1 MKVQAVLPKVS
12 SDDKHEIKEV
22 KTTLNLYEKLAE
34 QKQKEQNEELDD
46 SLSCAVLHKYMYH
59 HRQREWIQT
68 ENGNN
73 KMNVLFFERS

>member
-34 QKQKEQNEELDD
+34 QNEELDD
-46 SLSCAVLHKYMYH
+46 SLSCAVLQACSGPSTCTIID
-59 HRQREWIQT
+59 RG
-68 ENGNN
+68 NGYKQ
-73 KMNVLFFERS
+73 KMVIIK

>member
-46 SLSCAVLHKYMYH
+46 SLSCAVL
-59 HRQREWIQT
+59 
-68 ENGNN
+68 
-73 KMNVLFFERS
+73 

>member
-46 SLSCAVLHKYMYH
+46 SLSCAVLQACSGLSTCTIID
-59 HRQREWIQT
+59 RA

-73 KMNVLFFERS
+73 KMNVLFF